1 MEETTQH
8 KKTPR
13 DLLRAVFRRRL
24 LFLSGAAIFAF
35 AALVGAL
42 WWPVKYTAMAKF
54 DRRSDP
60 ASEAL
65 VGSKS
70 ESFETS
76 KQVLQQ
82 ELAGF
87 NALNAAAEDLEKKGL
102 LPPLPRGNDQK
113 LTPEGQNL
121 RQQLVRGLMDD
132 RDLKVNFLVRSV
144 EVDLVSVEFTDKDPR
159 LAQTLPNTLVTNYIN
174 NISEKMVTNLTA
186 SRDFLQKKVDEA
198 NTRLTE
204 LTRKRTEFEREHA
217 GMLPE
222 NPGTLQQ
229 EVQRIDAD
237 MDRVRRQQSLAQ
249 QKLDQIKAFRAGGK
263 APADNAPPP
272 SPKDKPE
279 ENPAEKDT
287 AATKDTPATKG
298 TPQKTDTSATKDTAE
313 KKETPGTKD
322 TPPAD
327 KPLDE
332 KAQALEREGQ
342 ALEREMAEVNQEL
355 SSFLGEKMQYERS
368 RDEGKTI
375 GHMTE
380 KHPRMVALNEQIKKL
395 DDRIAGVRTHLEK
408 VQTSRSGFV
417 KRWKESQTGAA
428 AAPTL
433 ADASANPLLQRAF
446 EMQTAQLAMDETAA
460 QLEINLTNNELAR
473 LKDRRDGLTK
483 VLEEYVPKRQE
494 YVEIVKKVTDQQAE
508 VNRWQT
514 RLTDVQMALAA
525 EAAKYRTHL
534 KQVEL
539 AQEQFKPSSP
549 KLVYVLLLALVG
561 GLAFGSGLVFLVN
574 TVDRSVSTTEEA
586 VDCFGLPILGIVG
599 EIVTPKQK
607 TRRKMI
613 RWGLGPVAALLVV
626 AAIGVAA
633 MTITLWLNDREK
645 FEDWKHA
652 PASFV
657 WNEVTGNLNTL
668 KDRL

>member
-54 DRRSDP
+54 ERRSDP

-121 RQQLVRGLMDD
+121 RQQLIRDLMDD
-132 RDLKVNFLVRSV
+132 RDLKVNFLVRSA

-174 NISEKMVTNLTA
+174 NISEKMITNLTA

-279 ENPAEKDT
+279 ENPAEKD
-287 AATKDTPATKG
+287 AAATKG
-298 TPQKTDTSATKDTAE
+298 TPPKTDTSATKDTAE
-313 KKETPGTKD
+313 KKD

-355 SSFLGEKMQYERS
+355 SSFLGEKMQYERA

-395 DDRIAGVRTHLEK
+395 DDRIAGVRTRLEG
-408 VQTSRSGFV
+408 VQTRRSDFT
-417 KRWKESQTGAA
+417 KRWKESQTGAGP
-428 AAPTL
+428 APSL

-473 LKDRRDGLTK
+473 LKDHREGLQK
-483 VLEEYVPKRQE
+483 VLDEYVPKRQE
-494 YVEIVKKVTDQQAE
+494 YVELVKKVTDQQAE
-508 VNRWQT
+508 VNRWQV

-525 EAAKYRTHL
+525 EAAKRRTHL
-534 KQVEL
+534 SQVEL

-549 KLVYVLLLALVG
+549 KLFYVLALALVG

-586 VDCFGLPILGIVG
+586 VDCFDLPILGIVG
-599 EIVTPKQK
+599 EIVTPKQQV
-607 TRRKMI
+607 RRKMM
-613 RWGLGPVAALLVV
+613 RWGLGPVAALLAV
-626 AAIGVAA
+626 AAIGLAG
-633 MTITLWLNDREK
+633 MSITLWLTDRDGFDE
-645 FEDWKHA
+645 WKRA
-652 PASFV
+652 PASYV
-657 WNEVTGNLNTL
+657 WDGVKGKLDTL
-668 KDRL
+668 KSRLLL